1 MDLNSP
7 EDQYS
12 WFLFKGNIIKE
23 ERYTFIAIKALY
35 IICLA
40 IVIVGIVTSVILSIV
55 SPDPEY
61 DSWGL
66 GGFFLTGFLG
76 TIFIITLLV
85 TIKIAKAISPNPPG
99 KSNTAFFSIH
109 AFKGV
114 FFILPAIIGLVASI
128 SGETWWVVL
137 PFFLNS
143 GIALIWKFPT
153 RNRWEWWLA
162 ERNW

>member
-23 ERYTFIAIKALY
+23 EQYTFIAIKALY
-35 IICLA
+35 IVCLA
-40 IVIVGIVTSVILSIV
+40 IVIAGIVTSVILSIV
-55 SPDPEY
+55 SPNPEY
-61 DSWGL
+61 ESWGL
-66 GGFFLTGFLG
+66 GGFFLTGVLG

-85 TIKIAKAISPNPPG
+85 TIKIAEAISPNPPG
-99 KSNTAFFSIH
+99 KSKTAFFSIH

-114 FFILPAIIGLVASI
+114 FFVLPAIIGFVASI

-143 GIALIWKFPT
+143 GIALMWKFPT
-153 RNRWEWWLA
+153 RNRWEWWWS